1 MVQTA
6 NGGFTLMGK
15 TCSFGAGSSDVWLA
29 KIGIELGLAWTDS
42 TANTITLPR
51 GETDTYWDHVRVRI
65 WKIKENL

>member
-1 MVQTA
+1 MS
-6 NGGFTLMGK
+6 K

-51 GETDTYWDHVRVRI
+51 GETDAYWDHVRVRI